1 MLAIVL
7 AALTVSPSPS
17 PTPLLKT
24 IITVKSTPLCGAFAA
39 HTNAAISSAVQND
52 QTLGSTILTLRSSD
66 LAGTGLDRNAE
77 IHRLTSLAGSIYK
90 QYRTGLGEV
99 DELRD
104 LAKQATDP
112 QERAELKA
120 SADALG
126 GALYRQHLI
135 QRDLDGFVA
144 FLEASDMMTDD
155 IADGPR
161 HPMTWDMPG
170 ALPVETRG
178 FWLPTVQN
186 ALANPPL
193 LVGSES
199 LADDVAMSRAASV
212 DFQGRMPAV
221 MQDELMAGSHIELA
235 ADHC

>member
-24 IITVKSTPLCGAFAA
+24 IITVKSTPLCGAFAT
-39 HTNAAISSAVQND
+39 HTNAAIGSAIQND
-52 QTLGSTILTLRSSD
+52 RTLGSTIATLRSDD
-66 LAGTGLDRNAE
+66 LAGSTMDRYAE
-77 IHRLTSLAGSIYK
+77 IHRLSSLADSIYR
-90 QYRTGLGEV
+90 QYRAGLGEV
-99 DELRD
+99 NQLRD

-112 QERAELKA
+112 DEQAELKA
-120 SADALG
+120 AADALG

-155 IADGPR
+155 MADGPR
-161 HPMTWDMPG
+161 HPMTLDMPG
-170 ALPVETRG
+170 ALPAETTA
-178 FWLPTVQN
+178 FWLPATQN
-186 ALANPPL
+186 ALIHPPL

-199 LADDVAMSRAASV
+199 LEDDVSMSQAASK
-212 DFQGRMPAV
+212 DFQSRMPAV
-221 MQDELMAGSHIELA
+221 MQDEATAGGHIELA

>member
-24 IITVKSTPLCGAFAA
+24 IITVKSTPLCGALAA
-39 HTNAAISSAVQND
+39 HTNAAINSAVQND
-52 QTLGSTILTLRSSD
+52 QTLGLTIMALRSSD
-66 LAGTGLDRNAE
+66 LAGSNLDRYSE
-77 IHRLTSLAGSIYK
+77 IHRLSSLADSIYK
-90 QYRTGLGEV
+90 QYRAGLAEV
-99 DELRD
+99 NRMRE

-112 QERAELKA
+112 EEQAELKA
-120 SADALG
+120 AADALG

-144 FLEASDMMTDD
+144 FLQASDMMTDD
-155 IADGPR
+155 NADGPR
-161 HPMTWDMPG
+161 HPMTQDMPG
-170 ALPVETRG
+170 ASPREMSAYWT
-178 FWLPTVQN
+178 PQYQN
-186 ALANPPL
+186 AIDHPPL

-199 LADDVAMSRAASV
+199 LDDDVTMSRAASHE
-212 DFQGRMPAV
+212 FQTRMPAV
-221 MQDELMAGSHIELA
+221 MQDELTAGSHIELA

>member
-24 IITVKSTPLCGAFAA
+24 IITVKSTPLCGAFEA
-39 HTNAAISSAVQND
+39 HTNAAIGSAVQND
-52 QTLGSTILTLRSSD
+52 QTLGSTILTLRSGD
-66 LAGTGLDRNAE
+66 LGGSGVDRHFE
-77 IHRLTSLAGSIYK
+77 IHRLTSLADSIYK
-90 QYRTGLGEV
+90 QYRAGLAEV
-99 DELRD
+99 NQLRS

-112 QERAELKA
+112 EEQAEMKA

-161 HPMTWDMPG
+161 HPMTLDMPG
-170 ALPVETRG
+170 AAPAETTAYWR
-178 FWLPTVQN
+178 PSVQN

-221 MQDELMAGSHIELA
+221 MQDEVTAGSHIELA